1 MTLLDERNIDRIMV
15 ARMNNKAI
23 YNYDHSHS
31 WFLYWYYG
39 DLSSTKY
46 YLSGQD
52 IVDTLIKIR
61 KLIYETIS
69 EV

>member
-1 MTLLDERNIDRIMV
+1 MTILTLDFYIDTMV
-15 ARMNNKAI
+15 T
-23 YNYDHSHS
+23 
-31 WFLYWYYG
+31 
-39 DLSSTKY
+39 SSTKY